1 MTEHI
6 IELRGIVTRF
16 GDRVI
21 HDGVNLD
28 VRRGEVLALVGG
40 SGSGK
45 TTLLREMIGLAQP
58 AKGVVEVFGQSLH
71 DLSDRE
77 ESALRRRWGVL
88 FQHGALFTAL
98 TVAENIAFP
107 LRETAA
113 LPDWLIDR
121 LVARKLRQVGLAPES
136 ATLLPASL
144 SGGMIKRAG
153 LARALALEPELLL
166 LDEPTS
172 GLDPVA
178 SEHFVSLI
186 RQLRDDLGLTVV
198 LVTHDLDTIR
208 DLCDRIAV
216 LADRSVVALGNL
228 AEVSTVEHP
237 FIQDYFLGTR
247 GSRRVLDR
255 SA

>member
-1 MTEHI
+1 MAEHLV
-6 IELRGIVTRF
+6 ELRGIVTRF
-16 GDRVI
+16 GKRVI
-21 HDGVNLD
+21 HDGVDLD

-45 TTLLREMIGLAQP
+45 TTLLRAMIGLARP
-58 AKGVVEVFGQSLH
+58 TSGVVRVFGRSLN
-71 DLSDRE
+71 DLTANE
-77 ESALRRRWGVL
+77 AAALRRRWGVL

-98 TVAENIAFP
+98 TVAENVAFP

-113 LPDWLIDR
+113 LPPWLIDR
-121 LVARKLRQVGLAPES
+121 LVARKLQQVGLAPK
-136 ATLLPASL
+136 AADLLPAAL
-144 SGGMIKRAG
+144 SGGMIKRTG

-198 LVTHDLDTIR
+198 LVTHDLDTIH

-216 LADRSVVALGNL
+216 LADRSVVALGSL
-228 AEVSTVEHP
+228 AQVSAVEHP
-237 FIQDYFLGTR
+237 FIHDYFLGTR
-247 GSRRVLDR
+247 GGRRVLDR
-255 SA
+255 SD